1 MSKLLQQQACFESIK
16 SLCANYKKDSADRK
30 TRDYLNKR
38 LANLDA
44 LWDKFESQHG
54 VLETEIEDKNIT
66 YFQEDIHTKTKNMYD
81 VTKAD
86 MLNLIHKLTEANSSV
101 QFDLTERLEGTETG
115 TSDVIQLLSK
125 QECNFKAIDRAMSK
139 IAIAPNNEKWEL
151 EDNLNI
157 LKSKWTDIDK
167 QHWEIDGLLKGAHE
181 TYYNIFTDIENRY
194 DSMRKDLNSKIW
206 TTSHYQK
213 SAPRIS
219 IPEFSGNYNQ
229 WISFKDL
236 FVETVHNNPTIN
248 KAQKMQ
254 HLKTKLRG
262 EAERLVQHLTINADN
277 YNSCWDILNQRYDNR
292 RLQFTSFMNTMLNL
306 PTIQQ
311 PDAYNLKKMHDVI
324 TECLSGLTNIGLDTT
339 TWDPI
344 IVHLM
349 TLKLDA
355 STHSD
360 YVRDLQDHREV
371 PVLHD
376 FLYFL
381 ESKFMAYETMKRAK
395 KDVITQQKQA
405 SVKTFS
411 KEYQTKKP
419 NYNNFNYFKNNFK
432 TYHATHGQCPLCEGG
447 HSLRQCQRFVDLDI
461 PQRNNM
467 VAKLKVCKNCLSDH
481 GDRECG
487 SQNTCKEC
495 NMKHHSLLH
504 NNNMKKQIASKYTKF
519 PFGPKPSTSTQQ
531 PTSHHIATNEVEVLL
546 TTVQLQLQ
554 ASNGTF
560 TTLRAL
566 LDQGSQLNLIT
577 ENAAQLLN
585 LPRKKLNGT
594 ITGIGTLTC
603 KGKAEL
609 KGKSLHS
616 DYTFQTKAFI
626 VRKITR
632 NLPNSTFKKADWPH
646 IQNLKLADP
655 DFDVSR
661 PIDLLLGAHV
671 YADALM
677 NGLIKAGKRAPIAQQ
692 TQLGW
697 IISGS
702 LTTPTSPSCHAALTN
717 MDELTKFWENE
728 DISQNDADRST
739 DDKCEDYYQQTVKR
753 GPDGKYIVKMPLN
766 AKYEKKL
773 GNSKQ
778 IAISQFLQLERK
790 LQRQP
795 KFAQMYREFM
805 KEYSDLQHMK
815 PSKSSSAQD
824 CYLPHHGVL
833 RAKASTTKLR
843 VVYNASQKTSS
854 GYSLNSLQE
863 KGPNLQRDIQAL
875 ILKWR
880 SYKYAFCADVQMM
893 YRCIWISEDQQHLQK
908 IIWRNSPSEK
918 LQEYQLCTVTYGQKC
933 AGWLATRTLKQ
944 LAIDDGHKHP
954 EAAETLKNEFYV
966 DDLISGRNSI
976 EEAKELQSSLISLLK
991 GGGMNLRK
999 WSANDPTLLEDLTK
1013 DQISTQIYDFKHE
1026 ESMKTL
1032 GLGWNPSSDTFL
1044 LSWEL
1049 QNDTAS
1055 NLTKRT
1061 LLSEISRLYDPLGW
1075 YSPVTVTAKL
1085 IFQRVWTSNISWD
1098 QILPHQIQEDW
1109 IKLKTELQLLNKV
1122 NLNRWIGGTS
1132 KQIELLGFSDASEKA
1147 FACVIYTRVKDDNG
1161 KLRTTLLAAKTRV
1174 APISQKTTLPKLELC
1189 GTLLLAQLMKKVL
1202 KAYKDYDVTIRAFC
1216 DSQVTL
1222 AWLQGDESRWEKY
1235 VANRVVK
1242 VTQIIPADKWNYIRS
1257 EENPSDC
1264 ASRGVYPSKLV
1275 NLTLWWHGPSLPET
1289 NLENELQ
1296 TSTCHFTTNIGLA
1309 ENEET
1314 TLTTN
1319 QNNNFMYDLLNKCSS
1334 LSRAIV
1340 T

>member
-44 LWDKFESQHG
+44 LWDKFESQHE

-115 TSDVIQLLSK
+115 TSNVIQLLSK

-181 TYYNIFTDIENRY
+181 TYYNIFTDIEN
-194 DSMRKDLNSKIW
+194 
-206 TTSHYQK
+206 
-213 SAPRIS
+213 
-219 IPEFSGNYNQ
+219 
-229 WISFKDL
+229 
-236 FVETVHNNPTIN
+236 
-248 KAQKMQ
+248 
-254 HLKTKLRG
+254 
-262 EAERLVQHLTINADN
+262 
-277 YNSCWDILNQRYDNR
+277 
-292 RLQFTSFMNTMLNL
+292 
-306 PTIQQ
+306 
-311 PDAYNLKKMHDVI
+311 
-324 TECLSGLTNIGLDTT
+324 
-339 TWDPI
+339 
-344 IVHLM
+344 
-349 TLKLDA
+349 
-355 STHSD
+355 SD

-395 KDVITQQKQA
+395 KDVTTQQKQA
-405 SVKTFS
+405 SVKPFS

-447 HSLRQCQRFVDLDI
+447 HSLRQCQKFVDLDI

-481 GDRECG
+481 GDRECR

-504 NNNMKKQIASKYTKF
+504 NNNMKKQITSKYTKF
-519 PFGPKPSTSTQQ
+519 QFGPKPSTSTQQ

-632 NLPNSTFKKADWPH
+632 NLPNPTFKKADWPH

-753 GPDGKYIVKMPLN
+753 GPVGKYIMKMPLS

-795 KFAQMYREFM
+795 KLAQMYREFM

-815 PSKSSSAQD
+815 PSNSSSAQD

-954 EAAETLKNEFYV
+954 EAAETLNNEFYV
-966 DDLISGRNSI
+966 DDLISGRNAI

-991 GGGMNLRK
+991 GG
-999 WSANDPTLLEDLTK
+999 
-1013 DQISTQIYDFKHE
+1013 
-1026 ESMKTL
+1026 
-1032 GLGWNPSSDTFL
+1032 
-1044 LSWEL
+1044 
-1049 QNDTAS
+1049 
-1055 NLTKRT
+1055 
-1061 LLSEISRLYDPLGW
+1061 
-1075 YSPVTVTAKL
+1075 
-1085 IFQRVWTSNISWD
+1085 
-1098 QILPHQIQEDW
+1098 
-1109 IKLKTELQLLNKV
+1109 
-1122 NLNRWIGGTS
+1122 
-1132 KQIELLGFSDASEKA
+1132 GFSDASEKA

-1161 KLRTTLLAAKTRV
+1161 KPRTTLLAAKTRV

-1202 KAYKDYDVTIRAFC
+1202 EAYKDYDVNIQAFC

-1257 EENPSDC
+1257 EDNPSDC

-1314 TLTTN
+1314 TQMTN
-1319 QNNNFMYDLLNKCSS
+1319 QNNWLGDNSNS
-1334 LSRAIV
+1334 AP
-1340 T
+1340 